1 MSTPLRHEHFGP
13 YKLIRPLGMT
23 KDASRFVVLCTKTDT
38 NDMLYRMP
46 PLSNHQHRRR
56 IFDGFL
62 RLSTLDHPHLLKI
75 SSVSYDDH
83 GRLCL
88 ITPYTGNHEGLV
100 TMGDLLENRGGKL
113 SVPEAVRAL
122 EHMLG
127 ASAHAHAA
135 RIANGPI
142 NASDVLIDRF
152 GCLQLELYGARAMM
166 RQSSHR
172 ELLADEIRSIVDLGY
187 TMLTGLPASADRL
200 APSRVVKRL
209 DRAWDTWFE
218 IGLDPIEGFESCEHA
233 MRAMPTNPASAEW
246 LTSRTPAKPQVQLGA
261 MLRRFKPT
269 SVAPSRDRDR

>member
-13 YKLIRPLGMT
+13 YKLIRPLGAA
-23 KDASRFVVLCTKTDT
+23 KGASRHVVLCTRTDT
-38 NDMLYRMP
+38 NDMLYRFASV
-46 PLSNHQHRRR
+46 SNHQLRRR
-56 IFDGFL
+56 VFDGFV

-88 ITPYTGNHEGLV
+88 VTPYTGNHEGLV

-113 SVPEAVRAL
+113 SVPEAVRAI
-122 EHMLG
+122 EHMLE
-127 ASAHAHAA
+127 ASAHAHVHQ
-135 RIANGPI
+135 IGNGPI
-142 NASDVLIDRF
+142 STSDVLIDRF
-152 GCLQLELYGARAMM
+152 GCLHLELYGARAMM
-166 RQSSHR
+166 QQNNHR

-187 TMLTGLPASADRL
+187 TMLTGLPASVDRL
-200 APSRVVKRL
+200 APSRLVKRL

-218 IGLDPIEGFESCEHA
+218 IGLDPLEGFESCEHA
-233 MRAMPTNPASAEW
+233 IRAMPTNPSSAEW

-269 SVAPSRDRDR
+269 NPAPARDRDR